1 MKKIVYFSSLIFLA
15 ASCVK
20 TKGEISMTYEKATAV
35 YGDLDSIRSLPL
47 LIEKQELVKPRNFHI
62 GSNYVLVSEANKG
75 IHIYDNT
82 DMQNPQRL
90 SFIQLPFLR
99 DFYVKDNYLYVAN
112 VYDLV
117 KIDITNVYNPTLVSR
132 AENVFWE
139 ALENDKGQ
147 QLLGFKYETAT
158 DKYKINSAEAKEI
171 KKAGKLHIDFL
182 KNVIPISS
190 IPTYFTGSN
199 SNSKGTLNKIAV
211 EYGHIYIIEENIMH
225 VVSNNSV
232 FKEVSTVKI
241 DDNSETIYG
250 TNNRLYLGS
259 MTSMRIYN
267 ANNASSP
274 VEMSCVE
281 HHESC
286 DPVLPRA
293 DVAYYTLRSTENEGC
308 NGKGENT
315 LNIVDIS
322 NENKPVELESIE
334 MDSPYGL
341 CFANNYLFVGEGQN
355 GLKIYDATN
364 PKKLKHKFDIANLVA
379 YDIMIHP
386 NNPNI
391 IILSNSTGIEEY
403 QIDWNSFTLNSVG
416 KLKY

>member
-1 MKKIVYFSSLIFLA
+1 MKKLVYYSSLVFLA
-15 ASCVK
+15 VSCVK
-20 TKGEISMTYEKATAV
+20 TKGEISMTYQKATAI
-35 YGDLDSIRSLPL
+35 YGDLDSIRSIPL
-47 LIEKQELVKPRNFHI
+47 LIQKQELENPKNFYI
-62 GSNYVLVSEANKG
+62 GSDYVLVSEPNKG

-99 DFYVKDNYLYVAN
+99 EFYVKDNYLYVAN

-117 KIDITNVYNPTLVSR
+117 KIDITNVYNPVLISR

-139 ALENDKGQ
+139 PKENEKGE

-158 DKYKINSAEAKEI
+158 DKFEINSEEAKEI
-171 KKAGKLHIDFL
+171 KNAGKLHLDFQ

-211 EYGHIYIIEENIMH
+211 EYGHVYVIEEDVMH
-225 VVSNNSV
+225 VISNNSV

-274 VEMSCVE
+274 VEISCVE
-281 HHESC
+281 HQESC
-286 DPVLPRA
+286 DPVLPRGE
-293 DVAYYTLRSTENEGC
+293 VAYYTLRSSENEGC

-315 LNIVDIS
+315 LNLVDIS
-322 NENKPVELESIE
+322 NESLPVELKSINL
-334 MDSPYGL
+334 DSPYGL
-341 CFANNYLFVGEGQN
+341 CFANNYLFVGEGSN
-355 GLKIYDATN
+355 GLTIYDATN
-364 PKKLKHKFDIANLVA
+364 PKKLKNKIQISSLTV
-379 YDIMIHP
+379 YDIMVHP

-391 IILSNSTGIEEY
+391 IIFSNSNGIEEY
-403 QIDWNSFTLNSVG
+403 QIDWDNLIFNPVG
-416 KLKY
+416 KLMY